1 MKRFLAWVGIV
12 LIAVAFLALV
22 YCTATGAPANVIL
35 SILLLMILVPIIIY
49 GFLVAAKA
57 FSRKEN
63 TEETDTK

>member
-12 LIAVAFLALV
+12 LIAIAFLALV

-57 FSRKEN
+57 FSGKEN